1 MYYAGMRL
9 TTLSVQGYRSL
20 YDVHMKPGDFSAIV
34 GPNNAGKTNF
44 VDALQFL
51 GEIARSGL
59 EVAVGREGGFENLA
73 FRRQRRRRGPVSF
86 CFTARMES
94 SEMRRLRHVPRPARR
109 ERSVTIE
116 VTYSFALRASSESRD
131 ADYRVASENLTITA
145 GPRPV
150 LELQRTDQDISV
162 KTVEVRDP
170 TLKELAEPFEQEA
183 FLTFVNERTETTEL
197 ALNRM
202 TFNPVVESLIA
213 ALGRTRLFQLNPV
226 ECRKPGASTPNP
238 ELERHGANL
247 PAVVRYI
254 KQHEHGAWEAVMV
267 AMRRIMPGLTSI
279 ETHYTAD
286 RHLSLLFAEHG
297 TRGWTANEVSDGTI
311 QSLAL
316 FTCLFDPRVPLVL
329 IEEPENAVHPWIV
342 RTFVEGC
349 REATAK
355 QILLTTHSPA
365 LIAFLKPNEL
375 DVMWRSS
382 DGHSHVCDLLSLDPQ
397 AEKLWA
403 DGTVDLFQLIDG
415 GWLREAIPP
424 GLA

>member
-1 MYYAGMRL
+1 MRL
-9 TTLSVQGYRSL
+9 TSLSVRGYRSL
-20 YDVHMKPGDFSAIV
+20 YDVRMKPGDFSAIV

-86 CFTARMES
+86 SFTACMDSREI
-94 SEMRRLRHVPRPARR
+94 RRLRPLPPSVRHA
-109 ERSVTIE
+109 RSVMIE

-145 GPRPV
+145 GTECL
-150 LELQRTDQDISV
+150 LELQRKDQDFSV
-162 KTVEVRDP
+162 DAADSNDVLLEELTEPFRQDAFLSFVRD
-170 TLKELAEPFEQEA
+170 
-183 FLTFVNERTETTEL
+183 RTEPTEL

-202 TFNPVVESLIA
+202 TFNPVVEWLTA

-247 PAVVRYI
+247 PAVVRYV
-254 KQHEHGAWEAVMV
+254 KQHQHDSWDAVMV

-286 RHLSLLFAEHG
+286 RHLSLLFAEQG

-316 FTCLFDPRVPLVL
+316 FTCLFDRRVPLVL

-349 REATAK
+349 REATDK

-365 LIAFLKPNEL
+365 LIAFLKPIEL

-382 DGHSHVCDLLSLDPQ
+382 DGHSHVCDLLTLDPQ
-397 AEKLWA
+397 AEKLWTE
-403 DGTVDLFQLIDG
+403 GTVDLFQLIDG